1 MSFQWTSSPHNSSL
15 GCRSFRAPLM
25 PDTPPEIAITMPMAG
40 PTPKPS
46 APAYVAELP
55 LPADLQAMLPQGAY
69 IVESF
74 LGQGG
79 MGAVYKG
86 IQMPLKRPVAIKILQ
101 KGIGAEFEFEE
112 RFRREAYAMAALTHP
127 NIVQVY
133 DCGEAGENFLFI
145 SMELVEGGDLSE
157 CLKRGEMTPERALK
171 LMPQICAG
179 LHFAHERGIVH
190 RDIKPANIMLTK
202 DGRAKIADF
211 GLAKNFDAASSFMT
225 KSGLGMGT
233 PDYASPE
240 QYEALRDLDHRS
252 DIYSLGIMMY
262 QLLTGTLPRGA
273 WRAPSSRVAVDSRL
287 DDVVLKA
294 MAPERELRYETAEKL
309 KAEIE
314 RITSTPLK
322 PKLSSA
328 APPASA
334 KPARPE
340 AAFAKPQS
348 APPPERA
355 SLPTPPPVK
364 QGSTLGK
371 SLGIVGALVA
381 VIAGVVFLNKPGKSG
396 AGAAA
401 FTSASLVAASIEKP
415 FVNSLG
421 MKFVP
426 VPITGGPSGG
436 QRVLFSVWET
446 RVQDY
451 EVFAKE
457 ELVKWSAKEPTHP
470 AADVSWDEAQDFCKW
485 LTARERKAGK
495 LGRNERYRLPTDH
508 EWSCAVGIGE
518 QENAALLPSEKNGKL
533 ADMFPWGKDWPPP
546 SGAGNF
552 KGDETNADQKNLVGY
567 RDDFKNTAPVGS
579 FTANRHGIFDLSG
592 NVWEWCE
599 DWYDATQKD
608 RVLRGGSWDSNDRGN
623 LLSSN
628 RNHHLPGYRNHNHG
642 FRVVVVV
649 SGG

>member
-1 MSFQWTSSPHNSSL
+1 
-15 GCRSFRAPLM
+15 M
-25 PDTPPEIAITMPMAG
+25 PDTPPEIAITVPVAG

-46 APAYVAELP
+46 TVAYVAELP

-133 DCGEAGENFLFI
+133 DCGEAGENYLFI

-252 DIYSLGIMMY
+252 DVYSLGIMMY

-273 WRAPSSRVAVDSRL
+273 WRAPSSRVAVDPRL

-294 MAPERELRYETAEKL
+294 MAPERELRYETAENL
-309 KAEIE
+309 KADIE
-314 RITSTPLK
+314 RITSGPLK
-322 PKLSSA
+322 SNTSTATPSSKA
-328 APPASA
+328 ASA
-334 KPARPE
+334 PKASATPKRPE
-340 AAFAKPQS
+340 ATFAKAQS
-348 APPPERA
+348 APQPERA
-355 SLPTPPPVK
+355 ASLIPSPVK
-364 QGSTLGK
+364 PRSTLVM
-371 SLGIVGALVA
+371 SLGIVAAAVA
-381 VIAGVVFLNKPGKSG
+381 VVAGLLSLNKPKKEASPLSS
-396 AGAAA
+396 APLSAA
-401 FTSASLVAASIEKP
+401 TKGKP

-426 VPITGGPSGG
+426 VPGTDI
-436 QRVLFSVWET
+436 LMCIHET
-446 RVQDY
+446 RRKDY
-451 EVFAKE
+451 AIYATGHSDVDDTWKNPT
-457 ELVKWSAKEPTHP
+457 VKGKPLIQTDDHP
-470 AADVSWDEAQDFCKW
+470 AVMVSWSDADAFCSW
-485 LTARERKAGK
+485 LSTKEG
-495 LGRNERYRLPTDH
+495 LG
-508 EWSCAVGIGE
+508 
-518 QENAALLPSEKNGKL
+518 
-533 ADMFPWGKDWPPP
+533 
-546 SGAGNF
+546 GA
-552 KGDETNADQKNLVGY
+552 
-567 RDDFKNTAPVGS
+567 
-579 FTANRHGIFDLSG
+579 IFIL
-592 NVWEWCE
+592 
-599 DWYDATQKD
+599 
-608 RVLRGGSWDSNDRGN
+608 
-623 LLSSN
+623 
-628 RNHHLPGYRNHNHG
+628 
-642 FRVVVVV
+642 
-649 SGG
+649 